1 MPLTPYPSQF
11 FTRSNA
17 SPIAGQAI
25 PKGSVLSWAELDTS
39 LLMLNQK
46 INDTIGLNVG
56 PAGTFGVYH
65 SKTYAADN
73 GTLNF
78 YSLIGGSG
86 ITITDSFGDGTL
98 TLSVFPE
105 FVIQL

>member
-11 FTRSNA
+11 FTRANS

-46 INDTIGLNVG
+46 INDTV
-56 PAGTFGVYH
+56 
-65 SKTYAADN
+65 
-73 GTLNF
+73 
-78 YSLIGGSG
+78 
-86 ITITDSFGDGTL
+86 
-98 TLSVFPE
+98 
-105 FVIQL
+105 